1 MPLAPTAS
9 TLAFGCDFS
18 GFAGMNG
25 SPVQA
30 RRIATPW
37 AAPGTATGSWA
48 SIYRA
53 MPLCCGRLLQGRATL
68 LIDPHATL
76 IFQACGLFYCVD
88 AKNSALRILKTQRRA
103 STRLKSD
110 MSVSAQCPGV

>member
-1 MPLAPTAS
+1 MVTHLVENDSLTPAAIPLAPTAP
-9 TLAFGCDFS
+9 TVAFDCDFS

-37 AAPGTATGSWA
+37 AAPGTAKGSWA

-53 MPLCCGRLLQGRATL
+53 MPLHCGHLLQGRATL

-76 IFQACGLFYCVD
+76 VFKVCGLCFIVWT
-88 AKNSALRILKTQRRA
+88 LRIL
-103 STRLKSD
+103 L
-110 MSVSAQCPGV
+110 